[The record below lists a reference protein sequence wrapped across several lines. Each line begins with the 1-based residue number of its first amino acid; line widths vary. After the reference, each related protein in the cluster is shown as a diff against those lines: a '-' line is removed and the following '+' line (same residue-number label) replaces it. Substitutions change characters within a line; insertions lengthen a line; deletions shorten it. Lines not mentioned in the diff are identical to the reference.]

1 GGGAGIPEQELAAA
15 LAKLV
20 AAELI
25 FQRGVPPDA
34 TYLFKHALVQDAAYA
49 SLLRGRRRTL
59 HAAIV
64 NELVAGSVSDNEIK
78 PELVAHH
85 CAEAG
90 MAEDAVRHYL
100 AASQRSVARSALA
113 EAAVMLDKA
122 LGQVA
127 QLPAGSARERGELEV
142 QCARG
147 GGLMALKG
155 AAATETGKTFT
166 RARDLWDRLDRP
178 REFLSVA
185 RGTGAFLLDPSEIF
199 LAQSLSQGLL
209 ELRP

>member
-1 GGGAGIPEQELAAA
+1 AIGREFSFGMIAAVSGIPEQELAAA

-20 AAELI
+20 AAKLI

-49 SLLRGRRRTL
+49 SLLRGRRRKL

-64 NELVAGSVSDNEIK
+64 KELVAGRVSDNEIK
-78 PELVAHH
+78 PELLAHH

-100 AASQRSVARSALA
+100 AASQLSVAGSALA
-113 EAAVMLDKA
+113 EASVMLDKA
-122 LGQVA
+122 LRQVA
-127 QLPAGSARERGELEV
+127 QIPAGSARERSEMEV

-147 GGLMALKG
+147 AVLMALKG
-155 AAATETGKTFT
+155 AAATETGRTFA

-185 RGTGAFLLDPSEIF
+185 RGKWSFLMD
-199 LAQSLSQGLL
+199 
-209 ELRP
+209 